1 MTSEVMERSKHL
13 AAKAVERIVSEHIW
27 DTGRLPK
34 EGVWWEYLVVLLMY
48 MREEDSEMGT
58 IIVSMA
64 NFVLWEIRVSTM
76 QLQ

>member
-1 MTSEVMERSKHL
+1 MSIYETQGDSLKKLYGERS
-13 AAKAVERIVSEHIW
+13 
-27 DTGRLPK
+27 
-34 EGVWWEYLVVLLMY
+34 EYLVVLLMY